1 MRICDLDFLNWAKP
15 NANFCWNV
23 LNREANIDDRC
34 KCKLRGERPSA
45 DPDPGCGRAGVC
57 CACKALRALTGCC
70 SDPFVV
76 TDGCKVLPHS
86 LCLCQVQ

>member
-45 DPDPGCGRAGVC
+45 DPDRAAAEQVC
-57 CACKALRALTGCC
+57 A
-70 SDPFVV
+70 
-76 TDGCKVLPHS
+76 VLAK
-86 LCLCQVQ
+86 L